1 MLITVGLY
9 VSSLSTSGL
18 QAFLLSST
26 ALLGAALFGRLLI
39 EPLVR
44 AVSALSHPSSGVS
57 PLAAVLRLDQPALLL
72 AAGFIVLVLRFAL
85 VNHRSAD
92 RPARRVLA
100 QVAWMAGYAA
110 ITFVVVTGLASF

>member
-1 MLITVGLY
+1 M
-9 VSSLSTSGL
+9 
-18 QAFLLSST
+18 
-26 ALLGAALFGRLLI
+26 FGRLLI

-72 AAGFIVLVLRFAL
+72 AAGFIVLALRFAL

-92 RPARRVLA
+92 RPAGRVLT

-110 ITFVVVTGLASF
+110 ITVVMMAVLAA